1 MAGLDSLDP
10 QASTWDLIAVQLR
23 ILRVQHGWTCEQV
36 ARTANVSRSH
46 VSNWEAGRRRPR
58 RPELVALDEA
68 WNTGALLATLHDY
81 ATDGHDHTRLGA
93 YLDHEGKAETIEGFN
108 SDLVFGLFQTE
119 DYMRALFQ
127 AGGVVEDVEAEV
139 TKRLARQEILTRPH
153 PPKLWMVLA
162 QPALWWQVGGS
173 EVMRAQ
179 LAHLLEISQRP
190 NVSLR
195 VLPVSA
201 GWSSIPGSLSIMNS
215 RDAEIAYL
223 EAGRMG
229 RLYDRRPEVQ
239 EARARLN
246 EINARAFSESQSYA
260 LIEHTMGLVK

>member
-1 MAGLDSLDP
+1 MTGMDLLDP

-23 ILRVQHGWTCEQV
+23 ILRVRHGWTCEQV

-58 RPELVALDEA
+58 RAELVALDEA
-68 WNTGALLATLHDY
+68 WSTGGLLATLHGY
-81 ATDGHDHTRLGA
+81 ATDGYDHTRLGA
-93 YLDHEGKAETIEGFN
+93 YLDHERKAETIEGFN

-119 DYMRALFQ
+119 DYMRALFE

-139 TKRLARQEILTRPH
+139 AKRLERQRILTRPK

-162 QPALWWQVGGS
+162 QPALVWQVGDAA
-173 EVMRAQ
+173 VMRGQ
-179 LAHLLEISQRP
+179 HAHLLEISRLP

-201 GWSSIPGSLSIMNS
+201 GWVSVPGSLSIMNS
-215 RDAEIAYL
+215 RDEEVAYF

-229 RLYDRRPEVQ
+229 RVYERRPEVQ
-239 EARARLN
+239 QARVQLN
-246 EINARAFSESQSYA
+246 NINARAFPERQSYA
-260 LIEHTMGLVK
+260 LIEYTMGLFR